1 MEQLQLTNENIA
13 AAAAAAE
20 AFLREAGA
28 ASTDILRVK
37 LAVEETLLK
46 YREAFGSG
54 AVFWQ
59 RCTKRMNRLRVEV
72 SVPGMSLDIFSTGG
86 EMDSEILR
94 GILSGMGA
102 APAWQYKNG
111 VNLVVYTPK
120 KKKRFQMG
128 PTLTAIALGALGGGL
143 CRILPA
149 GVRDF
154 LSGQLIG
161 PVFNTCMGFLSAV
174 AGPMIFL
181 SVLCGIYGMGDIVTL
196 GRIGKRIILR
206 FLSVPFLASAVVLAL
221 ILPFFTVTSGRG
233 SSLDIS
239 ALLQMALD
247 IIPDNFL
254 TPFTEGNPMQIVF
267 LGALIGL
274 ALLVLGNRADT
285 AAAVAGQANA
295 VIQLIME
302 GVGFFVPFF
311 IFCSIFQMMVSGGIF
326 MIARS
331 YKWLFLMLLGDIVIS
346 AFYFILI
353 CVRKRVRPAV
363 LFRKM
368 FPVFLIG
375 LTTGSSSAALS
386 LNMECCEK
394 ELGIDKGIISFGI
407 PLGQIVFMPGVA
419 VLFLT
424 AGLCMAEMHG
434 VPVSAPLLAAD
445 LLISVVLSIAAP
457 PITGGALTCYTILFL
472 QLGIPSG
479 AAALALALNVILEF
493 AATAVNLFCLQAEL
507 IESSGSLG
515 MLNLDRLRGQS

>member
-20 AFLREAGA
+20 VFLREAGA

-128 PTLTAIALGALGGGL
+128 PTLTAIALGAIGGGL
-143 CRILPA
+143 CRISPA

-154 LSGQLIG
+154 LSGQLFG

-206 FLSVPFLASAVVLAL
+206 FLSVSFLASAVVLAL

-239 ALLQMALD
+239 ALL
-247 IIPDNFL
+247 
-254 TPFTEGNPMQIVF
+254 QIVF

-311 IFCSIFQMMVSGGIF
+311 IFCSIFQMMESGGIF